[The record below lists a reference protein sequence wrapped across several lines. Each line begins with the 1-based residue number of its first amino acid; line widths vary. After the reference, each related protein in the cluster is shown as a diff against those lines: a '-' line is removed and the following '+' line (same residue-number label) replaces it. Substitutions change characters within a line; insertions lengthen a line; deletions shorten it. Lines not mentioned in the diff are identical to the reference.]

1 LTTTLIHLLAILVE
15 NVKDLPPQGTNG
27 ETFMTDKP
35 IEEKVKD
42 IIVEQ
47 LGVNPEQV
55 TPTASFI
62 EDLGADSLD
71 IVELVM
77 AFEEEFSVEVPD
89 EDAEKLQT
97 VGDVVKYIEEK
108 ASKQ

>member
-1 LTTTLIHLLAILVE
+1 MAE
-15 NVKDLPPQGTNG
+15 KS
-27 ETFMTDKP
+27 
-35 IEEKVKD
+35 IEQRVKD

-97 VGDVVKYIEEK
+97 VGDVIKYIEEK